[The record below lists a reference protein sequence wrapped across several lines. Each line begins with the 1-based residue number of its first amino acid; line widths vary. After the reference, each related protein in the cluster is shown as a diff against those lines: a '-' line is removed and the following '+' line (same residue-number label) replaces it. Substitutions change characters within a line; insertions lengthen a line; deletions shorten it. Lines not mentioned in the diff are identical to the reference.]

1 MTSFPSYHPDAQLY
15 DSPTTAVY
23 RARRVHDQQS
33 VILKVL
39 RDTAPERLAA
49 FKREYDVLRT
59 LNLPGVVQA
68 YGLEHEADAW
78 IMVLED
84 FGGESLARLQLAG
97 RLAIADFL
105 QLALAMTES
114 LRQMHQQHVIHKHVT
129 PGNIVL
135 NPATG
140 DVKLIDFG
148 LATVLSREMIAFRN
162 SSVLEGTLA
171 YLAPE
176 QTGRMNRT
184 MDERADLY
192 GLGATFYE
200 LLTGHVPFTH
210 SDPMELVHAHLALT
224 PPAPHVVNAAVPL
237 MLSEIVLKLLA
248 KNAADRYQSAGGLQG
263 DLAACLRQWQVVG
276 RIAPFMLG
284 RHEVIDRFHLPQ
296 KLYGRNREMAML
308 RTAFDRVCA
317 GRRELWLVAGYSG
330 IGKSALVQELYT
342 PITRQ
347 RGLFMAGKYDQ
358 LQRNIPYSALIQ
370 AFQRL
375 IRHLLADSDA
385 ALAAWRD
392 TLRTALEPNGQ
403 LIVEIL
409 PELEVIIGPQPAVAD
424 VPPAEASNRFYLV
437 FRNFLRVFA
446 RPEHPLVIFLDD
458 LQWADAA
465 SLRLLRTLG
474 TETDLQHLFLIGAYR
489 DHEVD
494 AAHPLRLMLDDMHKD
509 GALVHHLYLSPLT
522 VSHVT
527 QWLSDAV
534 ACPLDR
540 AAPLAALV
548 HTKTGGNPFFCT
560 EFLHALYADGLLT
573 FDQAQGGWQWD
584 MACLERRDL
593 TDNVVDLLVGKV
605 QQCRPATQQAL
616 QLAACI
622 GNQFDLRTLAVVHE
636 KSPREAAADLW
647 EAVTAGLL
655 VPLSDVY
662 TLMAQDA
669 LGFAEAMTVVYRFVH
684 DRMQQAVYARIP
696 DTDKQAVHY
705 RVGHLLWRNT
715 PPAAR
720 EEHMFDIVHQLNLG
734 RGLLAEQTARD
745 EVAALNLAAGRRA
758 RASAAY
764 APAFNFLHTGLELA
778 GAEVWK
784 RDYALALALHTDAA
798 EAAYLS
804 GHFDAMEHLT
814 NDVLCRARDVVDKAR
829 VYEIRVR
836 AYAMQSKFDAA
847 LQAGLEGLALL
858 GVEFPPEPGQ
868 AHIQQ
873 GIQAMYALLAAQP
886 IETLAAL
893 PEMTEPRAQVALLV
907 LNGLLPI
914 TYRISPALTLLMVF
928 QMVALSARYGNA
940 APSPPTYASL
950 GAALCAYASDYQTSA
965 RLDRLATQLLEQ
977 RNAAAFRCRTLF
989 AIHVFL
995 RYWTEPLSATLDGL
1009 REAYHSGLET
1019 GDFEYARYVLG
1030 LHCFHAFHCGREL
1043 GWMEQALAA
1052 AADVYVRDNQLRTF
1066 SSNRL
1071 YHQVVLNLRGQAD
1084 DPTQLV
1090 GTRYD
1095 ETHMVPQHLED
1106 NNLLAVF
1113 RLYLNRAFLQY
1124 LFGQPASALES
1135 VTLAAQYVQ
1144 AAVGMFEA
1152 TLLCVYDS
1160 LIRLAVATGAA
1171 PEAQAP
1177 HLEKV
1182 ATNQQHLHTWAQ
1194 AAPMNFLH
1202 KFHLVEAERA
1212 RVEGRAAD
1220 AREYYDAAIALAQ
1233 QHGYLHDEARAYELA
1248 GQFYLAR
1255 GQSGL
1260 ADHYLRDARA
1270 AYARW
1275 GAHAKVTDLEARYPH
1290 LAATPHAA
1298 SVRAHTLDI
1307 GSLLKASQAI
1317 AAETHLDRLLARLMR
1332 VVIENAGAQ
1341 TGALL
1346 LPHHGQWT
1354 IQAEA
1359 AVGDDA
1365 MRVLHARPLA
1375 DAPVPLS
1382 LVTYVLGTHAHVLLD
1397 DAARLGDFTDDPQ
1410 VVARQPR
1417 SILCMPLLHRGQL
1430 IGLLYLENNL
1440 IPGAFTADRLEML
1453 HALAGQA
1460 AIALENARQAE
1471 ALRQAEAKY
1480 RRIFEQ
1486 ALEGIFQTTPDGRL
1500 LTANPALAQMAGCAS
1515 PETLLAHVTSITE
1528 AYVDP
1533 QRRAALLHLLQQHGE
1548 ARNFEAEM
1556 YRKDGSTMWVLMN
1569 VRRVQATDGT
1579 VYFEGFIQDITER
1592 RRVEAERRKQ
1602 EALRQAHDE
1611 LERRV
1616 RERTAAL
1623 AKANA
1628 DLRAEVA
1635 ERQRAEAALR
1645 ANLSLV
1651 QAIIDG
1657 TTDAIYVKDLQ
1668 GRYVMINAAGARF
1681 LGKPVEEVLGQD
1693 DTALFS
1699 PDTAEAII
1707 AGDRRVLRSGTTQ
1720 TYEDVGTSMGIT
1732 RTYLATK
1739 GVYRDPQGTV
1749 IGLFGIARDITERKQ
1764 TDEHIKASL
1773 HEKEV
1778 LLKEIHHRVKNN
1790 LQIISSLLSLQAR
1803 YLKVPHA
1810 QHALEDSKN
1819 RVKSIALL
1827 HELLYQS
1834 KDIARIDFA
1843 QYIKSIVLQL
1853 FHAYDVDADTV
1864 TFEIN
1869 ADDRVLEIDAAT
1881 PFGLIINELVSNALK
1896 HAFPG
1901 SRRGKISIELSGD
1914 EGGMS
1919 KMIVADNGIGF
1930 PKGVDL
1936 RTMNSLGLKLVIT
1949 LIQQL
1954 SGTIELDQTAG
1965 ARFTTTF
1972 GHPHIK
1978 KG

>member
-1 MTSFPSYHPDAQLY
+1 MASFPSYHLDAQLY
-15 DSPTTAVY
+15 NSPTTAVY
-23 RARRVHDQQS
+23 RARRARDRQP

-84 FGGESLARLQLAG
+84 FDGESLARLQLAG

-105 QLALAMTES
+105 HLALAMTET
-114 LRQMHQQHVIHKHVT
+114 LRQVHQQRVIHKHVT
-129 PGNIVL
+129 PENIVL

-140 DVKLIDFG
+140 EVKLIDFG
-148 LATVLSREMIAFRN
+148 MATVLSREVIAFRN

-176 QTGRMNRT
+176 QTGRMNRA
-184 MDERADLY
+184 MDERADFY
-192 GLGATFYE
+192 ALGVTFYE
-200 LLTGHVPFTH
+200 LLTGHVPFTQT
-210 SDPMELVHAHLALT
+210 DPMELLHAHLALT
-224 PPAPHVVNAAVPL
+224 PPAPHIVNAAVPL

-248 KNAADRYQSAGGLQG
+248 KNAAERYQSAGGLQG
-263 DLAACLRQWQVVG
+263 DLVACLRQRQVVG
-276 RIAPFMLG
+276 RIAPFTLG

-296 KLYGRNREMAML
+296 KLYGREQAISTL
-308 RTAFDRVCA
+308 RAAFDRVCA
-317 GRRELWLVAGYSG
+317 GRRELWLVVGYSG

-342 PITRQ
+342 PITQQ
-347 RGLFMAGKYDQ
+347 RGFFIAGKYDQ

-375 IRHLLADSDA
+375 LRHLSTDSEA
-385 ALAAWRD
+385 ALAAWRN

-409 PELEVIIGPQPAVAD
+409 PELEVIVGPQPAVAD

-437 FRNFLRVFA
+437 LRNFLRAFA

-474 TETDLQHLFLIGAYR
+474 TAPDLQHLFLIGAYR

-494 AAHPLRLMLDDMHKD
+494 AAHPLRLMLDDMRKI
-509 GALVHHLYLSPLT
+509 GAIVHHLSLPSLT

-527 QWLSDAV
+527 QWLSDAL
-534 ACPLDR
+534 ACALDR
-540 AAPLAALV
+540 AAPLASFV

-573 FDQAQGGWQWD
+573 FDHAQGVWQWD
-584 MACLERRDL
+584 MMRLERRDL
-593 TDNVVDLLVGKV
+593 ADNVVDLLVDKV

-622 GNQFDLRTLAVVHE
+622 GNQFDLWTLAVVHE

-647 EAVTAGLL
+647 EAVIAGLL
-655 VPLSDVY
+655 VPLSDAC
-662 TLMAQDA
+662 TLMAQDV
-669 LGFAEAMTVVYRFVH
+669 LGLAEAMTAVYRFVH
-684 DRMQQAVYARIP
+684 DHVQQAVYARIP
-696 DTDKQAVHY
+696 DADKQAVHY
-705 RVGHLLWRNT
+705 RVGQLLWRNT

-720 EEHMFDIVHQLNLG
+720 EEHMFDVVHQLNLG
-734 RGLLAEQTARD
+734 RSLLAEQTVRD

-758 RASAAY
+758 SASAAY
-764 APAFNFLHTGLELA
+764 APAFCFLQTGLELA
-778 GAEVWK
+778 GAEVWE

-804 GHFDAMEHLT
+804 GHFDTMERLT
-814 NDVLCRARDVVDKAR
+814 DDVLLHTRDVVDNTR

-836 AYAMQSKFDAA
+836 AYAMQSKYDAA
-847 LQAGLEGLALL
+847 LQAGLEGLRLL
-858 GVEFPPEPGQ
+858 GVEFPPEPGHS
-868 AHIQQ
+868 HIQQ

-886 IETLAAL
+886 IERLAAL

-914 TYRISPALTLLMVF
+914 TYRTMPALTLLMVF
-928 QMVALSARYGNA
+928 QMVALSAHYGNA
-940 APSPPTYASL
+940 APSPHAYASL

-995 RYWTEPLSATLDGL
+995 RYWTAPLSATLDGL
-1009 REAYHSGLET
+1009 REAYYSGLET

-1043 GWMEQALAA
+1043 GWMEQALAT
-1052 AADVYVRDNQLRTF
+1052 AADVYVRDNQVRTF

-1071 YHQVVLNLRGQAD
+1071 YHQVVLNLLGQAD
-1084 DPTQLV
+1084 DPTRLV

-1095 ETHMVPQHLED
+1095 ETHIVPQHLED
-1106 NNLLAVF
+1106 NNFLAVF

-1135 VTLAAQYVQ
+1135 VTLAAQYVE

-1160 LIRLAVATGAA
+1160 LILLAVAAGAT

-1182 ATNQQHLHTWAQ
+1182 ATNQRQLHTWGQ

-1212 RVEGRAAD
+1212 RVEGRAAE
-1220 AREYYDAAIALAQ
+1220 AREHYDAAIALAQ
-1233 QHGYLHDEARAYELA
+1233 RHGYLNDEALAYELA
-1248 GQFYLAR
+1248 AQFYLAR
-1255 GQSGL
+1255 GQSRL
-1260 ADHYLRDARA
+1260 ANHYLRDARA

-1290 LAATPHAA
+1290 LAATPHAT

-1341 TGALL
+1341 AGSLL
-1346 LPHHGQWT
+1346 LPHNGQWI

-1359 AVGDDA
+1359 AVGDEA
-1365 MRVLHARPLA
+1365 IRVLHARA
-1375 DAPVPLS
+1375 MEDAPVPLS
-1382 LVTYVLGTHAHVLLD
+1382 LVTHVLRTHENVLLD
-1397 DAARLGDFTDDPQ
+1397 DAARLGDFTADPQ
-1410 VVARQPR
+1410 IVARQLR
-1417 SILCMPLLHRGQL
+1417 SILCMPLLQRGQL

-1440 IPGAFTADRLEML
+1440 TPGAFTPDRLEML
-1453 HALAGQA
+1453 QALAGQA

-1480 RRIFEQ
+1480 RRIFEG

-1528 AYVDP
+1528 AYVEP
-1533 QRRAALLHLLQQHGE
+1533 RRRVELLHLLEEHGE

-1556 YRKDGSTMWVLMN
+1556 YRKDGSTMWVSMN
-1569 VRRVQATDGT
+1569 VRRVQTPDGT
-1579 VYFEGFIQDITER
+1579 VYFEGFVQDITER
-1592 RRVEAERRKQ
+1592 RRAEAERRKQ
-1602 EALRQAHDE
+1602 DALRQAHDE

-1616 RERTAAL
+1616 RQRTAAL

-1657 TTDAIYVKDLQ
+1657 TTDAIFVKDLR
-1668 GRYVMINAAGARF
+1668 GRYVMINAAGAQF
-1681 LGKPVEEVLGQD
+1681 FGKPVQEILGQD

-1699 PDTAEAII
+1699 PDTAAAII
-1707 AGDRRVLRSGTTQ
+1707 AGDRRVLRSGITQ

-1732 RTYLATK
+1732 RTYLSTK
-1739 GVYRDPQGTV
+1739 GIYRDRQGTV
-1749 IGLFGIARDITERKQ
+1749 IGLFGISRDITERKQ
-1764 TDEHIKASL
+1764 TDERIKASL

-1790 LQIISSLLSLQAR
+1790 LQIISSLLSLQTR
-1803 YLKVPHA
+1803 YLKVPQA

-1843 QYIKSIVLQL
+1843 QYIKNIILQL
-1853 FHAYDVDADTV
+1853 FHAYDIDANTV

-1869 ADDRVLEIDAAT
+1869 TDDRVLEIDAAI

-1901 SRRGKISIELSGD
+1901 GRKGKITIELSGD
-1914 EGGMS
+1914 DVGVT
-1919 KMIVADNGIGF
+1919 KMIVSDNGIGF
-1930 PKGVDL
+1930 PRGLDL
-1936 RTMNSLGLKLVIT
+1936 RTMNSLGLKLVTT
-1949 LIQQL
+1949 LTHQL
-1954 SGTIELDQTAG
+1954 SGTIELDRTAG
-1965 ARFTTTF
+1965 AQFTFSF
-1972 GHPHIK
+1972 GHLHIQ